1 MACTEQKLQQDM
13 EPFPEEKLLYAER
26 IRVDEIINPEQMVLK
41 KQSILVTDSRN
52 HDAMLYQYSLPEFK
66 CVYKGGVKGQA
77 EDEFQVY
84 PRIWRTLTDKVY
96 IGGYTEFSLKSFGW
110 ITRTIFPLKKNTN
123 CLFPVIFLM
132 IDI

>member
-84 PRIWRTLTDKVY
+84 PRIWRTLTDKV
-96 IGGYTEFSLKSFGW
+96 LGW
-110 ITRTIFPLKKNTN
+110 ITRTVFPLKKNTN